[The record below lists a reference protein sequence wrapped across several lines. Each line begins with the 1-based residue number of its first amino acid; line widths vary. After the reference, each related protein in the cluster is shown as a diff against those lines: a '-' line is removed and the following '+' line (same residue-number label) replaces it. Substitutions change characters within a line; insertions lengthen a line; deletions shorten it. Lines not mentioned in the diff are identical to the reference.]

1 MVISTSEIHEVTLSE
16 DVQLK
21 AYKLVTVREPLKVSS
36 RYSYTPLP
44 YRLLLTTLLI
54 HPLEENRVGVG
65 CLSEHWAGWLWTT
78 PFLNVP
84 ANAFVM
90 SIQIHKVCSGGMV
103 QTRVWGIGP
112 IRSWSTWV
120 LFMPWD
126 QVSYTKRCHPSL
138 LHERALFRMINMFNE
153 VKKVQIQ
160 ACWLLLHSLE
170 IENFV
175 SKFGWY

>member
-65 CLSEHWAGWLWTT
+65 CLSEH
-78 PFLNVP
+78 
-84 ANAFVM
+84 
-90 SIQIHKVCSGGMV
+90 
-103 QTRVWGIGP
+103 
-112 IRSWSTWV
+112 
-120 LFMPWD
+120 
-126 QVSYTKRCHPSL
+126 
-138 LHERALFRMINMFNE
+138 
-153 VKKVQIQ
+153 
-160 ACWLLLHSLE
+160 
-170 IENFV
+170 
-175 SKFGWY
+175 